1 MLITRKADYAVRCV
15 LYLSKEPEQ
24 VASVNDIAKKMHIP
38 QTFLAKILQLLM
50 KAGIVESNRG
60 IKGGFKLTKSPG
72 DISLYDVVMAV
83 EGPIATN
90 MCAVDKKVCRL
101 SNSCVVHPIWVDLKK
116 EIEERLKEENFLRLL
131 KRG

>member
-24 VASVNDIAKKMHIP
+24 VASVNDIAKNMHIP
-38 QTFLAKILQLLM
+38 KTFLAKILQLLM

-72 DISLYDVVMAV
+72 DISLYDVVVAV

>member
-1 MLITRKADYAVRCV
+1 M
-15 LYLSKEPEQ
+15 
-24 VASVNDIAKKMHIP
+24 ASVNDIAKKMHIP

>member
-15 LYLSKEPEQ
+15 LYLSKDPEQ
-24 VASVNDIAKKMHIP
+24 VASVNDIAKNMHIP
-38 QTFLAKILQLLM
+38 KTFLAKILQLLM

-72 DISLYDVVMAV
+72 DISLYDVVVAV

-116 EIEERLKEENFLRLL
+116 EIEERMKKENFLRLL
-131 KRG
+131 KRS